1 MRSILGRIAALVIKL
16 LQRRIRGSVTVEG
29 RPYTVTPEVFNP
41 KLYVTTTLLASCLRV
56 SRGDRVLDMGTGS
69 GLLAIEAA
77 RCAREVVAID
87 INPEAVRCAEE
98 NARAHGVSDR
108 ISVMQGDLFTPLA
121 EDEVFDVILFNPP
134 YLDGSGKSLFDYAI
148 YDPDKRVVGRFLK
161 EAKSHLAP
169 SGYIQMVYSSI
180 ADPRR
185 VLTLAQESGFMCVV
199 VMQKRV
205 LFERFFVF
213 ELFPRHTEGS
223 Q

>member
-16 LQRRIRGSVTVEG
+16 FQRRIRGSVTVEG
-29 RPYTVTPEVFNP
+29 RSYSVTPDVFNP
-41 KLYVTTTLLASCLRV
+41 KLYITTSLLASCLRV
-56 SRGDRVLDMGTGS
+56 SRGDRLLDMGTGS
-69 GLLAIEAA
+69 GFLAIEAA
-77 RCAREVVAID
+77 RRACEVVAID

-98 NARAHGVSDR
+98 NARVHRVSDR
-108 ISVMQGDLFTPLA
+108 ISVLQGDLFTPIA
-121 EDEVFDVILFNPP
+121 EDELFDVILFNPP
-134 YLDGSGKSLFDYAI
+134 YLDGSEKSLFDHAI

-161 EAKSHLAP
+161 EAGSHLVP
-169 SGYIQMVYSSI
+169 SGYIAMVYSSI

-185 VLTLAQESGFMCVV
+185 VLMLAQECGFRCAV

-213 ELFPRHTEGS
+213 EFFPSHTEDS

>member
-29 RPYTVTPEVFNP
+29 RPYTVTPDVFNP
-41 KLYVTTTLLASCLRV
+41 KLYVTTSLLASCLRV

-77 RCAREVVAID
+77 RCTREVVAID
-87 INPEAVRCAEE
+87 INPEAVHCAEE

-108 ISVMQGDLFTPLA
+108 ISVLQGDLFTPLA
-121 EDEVFDVILFNPP
+121 EDELFDVILFNPP
-134 YLDGSGKSLFDYAI
+134 YLDGSGKSLFDHAI
-148 YDPDKRVVGRFLK
+148 YDPDKMVVGRFLK
-161 EAKSHLAP
+161 EAKSHLVP
-169 SGYIQMVYSSI
+169 YGYIQMAYSSI
-180 ADPRR
+180 ADHKR
-185 VLTLAQESGFMCVV
+185 VLTLAQEFGFRSVV

-205 LFERFFVF
+205 LFEHFFVF
-213 ELFPRHTEGS
+213 ELFPEHTEDS